1 MMKKKWLALL
11 MGAVMCFSVAGGLAA
26 CGDGGNYDYNITIW
40 VGEGMDTLTKSM
52 VEAFNED
59 ETANP
64 DGKKFK
70 ATVEIVSESKAA
82 SDAISKKESAADI
95 FCFATDQ
102 MARLRYA
109 NMLQPLNSKS
119 VAAIAANDDDS
130 IAAATVGSS
139 VYAFPMT
146 SDNGYVMYYDKRD
159 IPEEH
164 VGSLEDIIHDC
175 ETANRGTA
183 TGKYFSMQL
192 AEDGGWY
199 AASFFYATGCQ
210 SEWPIDENGNFLQYT
225 DTFDSPEGIIALQGM
240 QKVLKSEWHR
250 DNKEISAGDFSAKI
264 PSAVLISGT
273 WDYAEA
279 KKVLGENLGIAPLPS
294 FTVDGQSYQLKT
306 YLGNKL
312 MGINPHKA
320 SEDGGYKGYYLQQL
334 AAYLTGYECQMQR
347 LNEKGWGPSNKMAQQ
362 SEAAKTNE
370 LLSVFATEWQIGEE
384 TVKYAIPQGNYPTNW
399 WTAVKIMAGDADG
412 CDSDTASL
420 QALLTTYAGKL
431 NDFMGAAI

>member
-11 MGAVMCFSVAGGLAA
+11 MGAAMCFSVAGGLTA
-26 CGDGGNYDYNITIW
+26 CGGDSGDYDYNITIW
-40 VGEGMDTLTKSM
+40 VGEGTDVLTKSM

-64 DGKKFK
+64 EGKKFK
-70 ATVEIVSESKAA
+70 ATVEIVSESKAC

-102 MARLRYA
+102 MARLVYA

-119 VAAIAANDDDS
+119 VAAVTANNDADS
-130 IAAATVGSS
+130 VAAATVGSS
-139 VYAFPMT
+139 IYAFPMT
-146 SDNGYVMYYDKRD
+146 SDNGYVMYYDKRV
-159 IPEEH
+159 IPEAD
-164 VGSLEDIIHDC
+164 VGSLEAVITDC
-175 ETANRGTA
+175 ENAE
-183 TGKYFSMQL
+183 KYFSMQL

-210 SEWPIDENGNFLQYT
+210 SEWPIDENGNFLDYT
-225 DTFDSPEGIIALQGM
+225 DTFNSPEGIIALQGM
-240 QKVLKSEWHR
+240 QKVLKSNWHR
-250 DNKEISAGDFSAKI
+250 DDKDISAGDFSAKI

-279 KKVLGENLGIAPLPS
+279 KNVLGDNLGIAPLPS
-294 FTVDGQSYQLKT
+294 FTVGGQSYQLKT

-312 MGINPHKA
+312 MGINPRKA

-347 LNEKGWGPSNKMAQQ
+347 FEEKGWGPSNKQAQQ
-362 SEAAKTNE
+362 TDAVKTNE
-370 LLSVFATEWQIGEE
+370 LLSVLATEWQTDNGTE
-384 TVKYAIPQGNYPTNW
+384 KYAVAQGYYPTNW
-399 WTAVKIMAGDADG
+399 WTAVKIMAGDADSCG
-412 CDSDTASL
+412 SDAASL
-420 QALLTTYAGKL
+420 QALLNTYANKL
-431 NDFMGAAI
+431 NDFKGAAI